1 MSTAHSAQAFDEAK
15 LNQFMGKAVGDMGAA
30 MHAVLILIGDRLGL
44 YKGMG
49 DSKPVSPAELAT
61 RTGTHERYVREWL
74 NSNAASGYVTYDVS
88 TGTFTLP
95 PEQAF
100 ALAVDNSPAYLPGV
114 FQIISSCF
122 HDAEK
127 IEQAFRTGKGVGWH
141 EHHHDLYHGTERF
154 FRPNYIANLTSSWI
168 PALDGVEDKLKR
180 GAKIADIGCGLG
192 ASTILMA
199 KAYPKSKVYGF
210 DYHQQSIEMA
220 RAAADREGV
229 GDRIAFEVAS
239 AKAFPGGDYD
249 FIAFFDCLHDMGD
262 PTGAARHVRSAMAPN
277 GTWMIVE
284 PYAEDATE
292 ANHNPIGRVFYS
304 ASTLLCVPA
313 SLSQEVGAAL
323 GAQAGERRLREVVTS
338 GGFTNF
344 RRATQ
349 TPFNL
354 VFEAKPQPPKRTAK
368 RIER

>member
-1 MSTAHSAQAFDEAK
+1 MSTPASAAPIDMAK
-15 LNQFMGKAVGDMGAA
+15 LNEFMGKAVGDMGAA
-30 MHAVLILIGDRLGL
+30 MHAVLILLGDRLGL
-44 YKGMG
+44 YKGMA
-49 DSKPVSPAELAT
+49 DSKPVTPAELAQ

-74 NSNAASGYVTYDVS
+74 NANAASGYVTYDANDK
-88 TGTFTLP
+88 TYTLP

-100 ALAVDNSPAYLPGV
+100 ALAVDNSPAYLPGA

-122 HDAEK
+122 HDVEK
-127 IEQAFRTGKGVGWH
+127 IEEAFHTGKGVGWH

-168 PALDGVEDKLKR
+168 PALTGVEDVLKK
-180 GAKIADIGCGLG
+180 GGKIADIGCGLG

-199 KAYPKSKVYGF
+199 KAYPNSKVFGF
-210 DYHQQSIEMA
+210 DYHAESIAMA
-220 RAAADREGV
+220 REAAEKEGVADR
-229 GDRIAFEVAS
+229 ITFEVAP
-239 AKAFPGGDYD
+239 AKSFPGKDYD
-249 FIAFFDCLHDMGD
+249 FVAFFDCLHDMGD
-262 PTGAARHVRSAMAPN
+262 PAGVAAHVRSTMKPG

-284 PYAEDATE
+284 PFAEDATE
-292 ANHNPIGRVFYS
+292 ANHNPVGRVFYS

-323 GAQAGERRLREVVTS
+323 GAQAGEGRLREVVTS
-338 GGFTNF
+338 AGFTHF

-354 VFEAKPQPPKRTAK
+354 VLEARL
-368 RIER
+368 